1 MSLVGLGQILNE
13 NKNISLEKDDNNEVE
28 MNENPSESSAS
39 LNPNAPVFV
48 PVATTGMQPLA
59 EQNILSESQKSKDG
73 AKEQKNKFL
82 RPPKLLSQ
90 KGKLIEIST

>member
-13 NKNISLEKDDNNEVE
+13 NKNTSLEKHANNEVE
-28 MNENPSESSAS
+28 KNENPSESGAS
-39 LNPNAPVFV
+39 LSPNAPAFV
-48 PVATTGMQPLA
+48 PVAATGMQPLA

-73 AKEQKNKFL
+73 DKEQKNKCL
-82 RPPKLLSQ
+82 RPPKLLPQ